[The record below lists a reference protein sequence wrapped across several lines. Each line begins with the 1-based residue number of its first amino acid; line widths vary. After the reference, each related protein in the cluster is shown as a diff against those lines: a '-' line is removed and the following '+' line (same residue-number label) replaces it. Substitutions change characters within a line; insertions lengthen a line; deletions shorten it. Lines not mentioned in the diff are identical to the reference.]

1 MARTAVGGAILAVT
15 AFFLILFGDAL
26 NLDLERAGLVGVA
39 LGAAVALVPDRTP
52 WLRAAGAA
60 LGFLVMWGGYA
71 VRVSI
76 LPDTDMGRALTALLV
91 LLVLMG
97 ISVATLTRVPLWSLL
112 IGAAALGAAY
122 ETTFMIL
129 PSAFPYES
137 PTAASQMALAAG
149 VGFLA
154 ASFLAPTSEPGR
166 SQEAVPRPRPD
177 RSDEEPS
184 AKLDSLMTT
193 KNEG

>member
-1 MARTAVGGAILAVT
+1 VGGAILAVV

-39 LGAAVALVPDRTP
+39 LGAVVALVPDRNP
-52 WLRAAGAA
+52 LLRAAGAV
-60 LGFLVMWGGYA
+60 LGFLIMWGGYA
-71 VRVSI
+71 IRVSI
-76 LPDTDMGRALTALLV
+76 LPDTDMGRALTALIV
-91 LLVLMG
+91 ILVLMAV
-97 ISVATLTRVPLWSLL
+97 SVATLNNVPLWSLL
-112 IGAAALGAAY
+112 VGAAAMGAAY
-122 ETTFMIL
+122 ETTFMTL

-137 PTAASQMALAAG
+137 PTAATQMALAAG

-154 ASFLAPTSEPGR
+154 ASFLAPTSEPGG
-166 SQEAVPRPRPD
+166 SESIPKQRPD

-184 AKLDSLMTT
+184 TKLDSLMTS

>member
-1 MARTAVGGAILAVT
+1 V
-15 AFFLILFGDAL
+15 
-26 NLDLERAGLVGVA
+26 
-39 LGAAVALVPDRTP
+39 
-52 WLRAAGAA
+52 
-60 LGFLVMWGGYA
+60 LGFLIMWGGYA
-71 VRVSI
+71 LRVSI
-76 LPDTDMGRALTALLV
+76 LPDTDMGRAITALLV

-97 ISVATLTRVPLWSLL
+97 VSAATLTKVPLWSLL
-112 IGAAALGAAY
+112 VGAAAMGAAY

-154 ASFLAPTSEPGR
+154 GSILAPTSEPGR
-166 SQEAVPRPRPD
+166 SQEAVPRPQPD

-184 AKLDSLMTT
+184 TKLDSLMTS

>member
-1 MARTAVGGAILAVT
+1 MARTAVGGAILAVV
-15 AFFLILFGDAL
+15 AFFLILFGDIL

-39 LGAAVALVPDRTP
+39 LGAVVALVPDRSP
-52 WLRAAGAA
+52 LLRAGGAA
-60 LGFLVMWGGYA
+60 IGFLLAWGTYA
-71 VRVSI
+71 VRAAV
-76 LPDTDMGRALTALLV
+76 LPDTDMGRALAALLL

-97 ISVATLTRVPLWSLL
+97 ISVATLTNIPLWSLL
-112 IGAAALGAAY
+112 VGAAAMGAAY
-122 ETTFMIL
+122 ETTVMIL

-154 ASFLAPTSEPGR
+154 GSFLAPTAQRGGAE
-166 SQEAVPRPRPD
+166 EAIPRPRPD

-184 AKLDSLMTT
+184 TKLDSLMTS